1 MAMAAMVCLSLWP
14 YFGERRAGSEFLALV
29 LNCSETKSRR
39 GVCGGRRHSGFL
51 KRFPQQY
58 LTVKEKLLLQRRMI
72 LCQPST
78 SRLSSTPQV
87 LFVQRL
93 DVLVD
98 EMVACCKRWW

>member
-1 MAMAAMVCLSLWP
+1 M
-14 YFGERRAGSEFLALV
+14 
-29 LNCSETKSRR
+29 
-39 GVCGGRRHSGFL
+39 
-51 KRFPQQY
+51 
-58 LTVKEKLLLQRRMI
+58 VKEKLLLQRHMI

-78 SRLSSTPQV
+78 NHLSFTPQV